1 MPETTPT
8 MRITK
13 HIIVIVC
20 FVLTT
25 ALSISTL
32 GLLENML
39 GKEIQ
44 VVGPFG
50 SVVTVGIHVPD
61 VRHILLFQVIV
72 DALADADQAVLITAT
87 QP

>member
-1 MPETTPT
+1 
-8 MRITK
+8 MRTTK

-50 SVVTVGIHVPD
+50 SIVAIGINVPD
-61 VRHILLFQVIV
+61 VRNVLFFKVIM
-72 DALADADQAVLITAT
+72 DTLTDADKTVLIAAG